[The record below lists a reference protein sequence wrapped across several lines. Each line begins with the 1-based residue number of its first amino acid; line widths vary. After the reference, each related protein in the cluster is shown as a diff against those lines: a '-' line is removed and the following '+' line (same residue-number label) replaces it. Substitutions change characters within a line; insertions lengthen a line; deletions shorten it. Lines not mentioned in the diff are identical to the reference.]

1 MLQMLF
7 SFAALCTTKKTVLRT
22 VECCIV
28 PPCTVVCMIYA
39 ALGLVLGFCVL
50 LHGFLTG
57 DSLFVLWLVVMFLSV
72 VSVGCFEF
80 GCQYQCN

>member
-1 MLQMLF
+1 
-7 SFAALCTTKKTVLRT
+7 
-22 VECCIV
+22 
-28 PPCTVVCMIYA
+28 MIYA